1 MMIFS
6 IKLPFS
12 SSLAV
17 DEEPKND
24 SLMSNLETNL
34 ASFDTGPPSI
44 SLLTPDTHLGV
55 ENLNGWVWCDQ
66 PSSLL
71 ACTITWS
78 HHVTLHNVTLT
89 CLTSYSLSGARELK
103 VKLPVNMTPSCLV
116 TTCHSTQCVLTPGH
130 LRALLVLVSAA
141 WMMLVVHPVLTGLTG
156 LYRIL
161 SIMLWCH
168 DTHCVYWPSLTC
180 TPPVWPGSPPPTWGC
195 TPPPWLTWA
204 CWSPSPS
211 LAALEAI
218 MCHNVR
224 YRAELCANVIWIR
237 CEAPGNIGDEPIPD
251 SRREARARPRP
262 LSATQE

>member
-1 MMIFS
+1 MIFS

-44 SLLTPDTHLGV
+44 SLLSTDTHLGV
-55 ENLNGWVWCDQ
+55 ENLNGGVWCDQ

-78 HHVTLHNVTLT
+78 P
-89 CLTSYSLSGARELK
+89 E
-103 VKLPVNMTPSCLV
+103 V
-116 TTCHSTQCVLTPGH
+116 TTQCVTDHPHLILTVRCQGAEGEAASEHDPLVPGHHMSHSTQCVLTTGH

-161 SIMLWCH
+161 TMMS
-168 DTHCVYWPSLTC
+168 
-180 TPPVWPGSPPPTWGC
+180 
-195 TPPPWLTWA
+195 
-204 CWSPSPS
+204 
-211 LAALEAI
+211 
-218 MCHNVR
+218 
-224 YRAELCANVIWIR
+224 
-237 CEAPGNIGDEPIPD
+237 
-251 SRREARARPRP
+251 
-262 LSATQE
+262 